1 MNDAHKQI
9 PFRWLYWINAGCHNY
24 SQNSD
29 HIFVQFSSNLPC
41 LVTPII
47 EKNIYISAINK
58 YFTEIFKNA
67 FRKTSNI
74 LINSK
79 KNKKSLHNFKMF
91 WKKSCIQMNDGV
103 VWFRLQ
109 KQTEPIAMGCVS
121 SGSAALKNSVIR
133 NSENEQQKQIGITL

>member
-9 PFRWLYWINAGCHNY
+9 PFRWLYWINAGCQNY

-41 LVTPII
+41 LVTP
-47 EKNIYISAINK
+47 ISAINK

-121 SGSAALKNSVIR
+121 SGSTALKNSIIR

>member
-1 MNDAHKQI
+1 MIVLNKCWMPELLAEFWPHFCTIQQQSA
-9 PFRWLYWINAGCHNY
+9 LSGHTNYW
-24 SQNSD
+24 
-29 HIFVQFSSNLPC
+29 
-41 LVTPII
+41 
-47 EKNIYISAINK
+47 KNIYISAINK

-121 SGSAALKNSVIR
+121 SGSTALKNSIIR